1 MPEDISDL
9 LVGGE
14 LMSADNFVGVR
25 PNKDGTYS
33 IFEYGNMS
41 MFEEDCMYLADK
53 TEVVMPDRATALVFA
68 HDLVK
73 GMYVCEYGVI
83 EMKPVPEEPCGQ
95 CYICTH
101 ERQKP
106 AGLAELL

>member
-1 MPEDISDL
+1 
-9 LVGGE
+9 
-14 LMSADNFVGVR
+14 MSADNFVGVR

-53 TEVVMPDRATALVFA
+53 TEAVMPDRAAALVFA

-73 GMYVCEYGVI
+73 GMYVCEYG
-83 EMKPVPEEPCGQ
+83 EPCGQ

-106 AGLAELL
+106 TGLASGRARLQRVD